1 MRTSFHHQLEAQPP
15 NLPVCRT
22 GEPQYPI
29 YRRQSGEYKAHRK
42 RLPGGATHGN
52 NSYRL
57 DHSLTS
63 AIRTLHP
70 C

>member
-29 YRRQSGEYKAHRK
+29 YRYY
-42 RLPGGATHGN
+42 
-52 NSYRL
+52 YRPYGYYRPYRY
-57 DHSLTS
+57 D
-63 AIRTLHP
+63 
-70 C
+70 

>member
-29 YRRQSGEYKAHRK
+29 YRNDALGRTVQET
-42 RLPGGATHGN
+42 RLRSPF
-52 NSYRL
+52 L
-57 DHSLTS
+57 QLE
-63 AIRTLHP
+63 
-70 C
+70 